1 VGLALVGCGSDE
13 TPDGPGAR
21 STAAPVASAPAL
33 SGRDRA
39 NGARFVLRARVLTV
53 TLNRGSRVRGLAGQ
67 SVQAACAAQR
77 ASGNGVARTVSWPAG
92 SRTLRVR
99 FSGAAGGA
107 PVFCSVDTASLQGR
121 THHIDAVLT

>member
-13 TPDGPGAR
+13 TPAAPSAR
-21 STAAPVASAPAL
+21 SAAAPVASAPVL

-39 NGARFVLRARVLTV
+39 NGARFVLAARMLTV
-53 TLNRGSRVRGLAGQ
+53 TLSRGSRARRLAGQ
-67 SVQAACAAQR
+67 SVRAACVAQR
-77 ASGNGVARTVSWPAG
+77 ASGDGVARTVSWPAG